1 MRYLLD
7 SCVISE
13 ASRPRPNLNVLS
25 WLDSIAEDDLFV
37 PAIVFGELRKGV
49 ERCRDE
55 AKKVALTKWLNDCRN
70 FYGGRIV
77 PFDYEA
83 ADLWGERVA
92 DLQKRGITPPVIDS
106 QIAATALRHGMT
118 LVTRNV
124 HDMLGFDIKL
134 FNPFDA

>member
-7 SCVISE
+7 TCVISE
-13 ASRPRPNLNVLS
+13 TTRPRPNQNVLA

-49 ERCRDE
+49 ARCCDE
-55 AKKVALTKWLNDCRN
+55 AKKTSLMHWLDACRS
-70 FYGGRIV
+70 FYGDRIV

-83 ADLWGERVA
+83 ADLWGERIA
-92 DLQKRGITPPVIDS
+92 DLQKRGLTPPVIDS

-124 HDMLGFDIKL
+124 HDMMGFDIKL
-134 FNPFDA
+134 VNPFDA